1 MRTLTASN
9 IVEVVKALRQARFD
23 LCKDT
28 MWVAARI
35 GCSDRAV
42 YYWETGKRTP
52 SMGNIIKWATAL
64 GYNRIVIEM

>member
-1 MRTLTASN
+1 MKTAIMISTR
-9 IVEVVKALRQARFD
+9 VKADRRR